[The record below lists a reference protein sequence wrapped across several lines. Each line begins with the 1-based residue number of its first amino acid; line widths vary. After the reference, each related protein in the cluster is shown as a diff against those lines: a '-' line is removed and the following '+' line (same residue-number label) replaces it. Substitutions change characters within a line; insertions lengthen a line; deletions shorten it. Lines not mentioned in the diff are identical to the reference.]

1 MHAEETW
8 HLDHH
13 SAKGHWALKMLQ
25 PKTLGLPSRESVL
38 RGRTHTSIT
47 CLQAMPKH
55 ACALPQETERMYKKL
70 RPCCPRKPA
79 SCLHSSY
86 ASRGHR
92 AASMV
97 PEGHL
102 KQLNTAAGRWRAS

>member
-47 CLQAMPKH
+47 VACRLCQSMHVHCHKRLRGCTRSCGPAAQGSLQVVCIPVMLVGDTEQHPWCLKAI
-55 ACALPQETERMYKKL
+55 
-70 RPCCPRKPA
+70 
-79 SCLHSSY
+79 
-86 ASRGHR
+86 
-92 AASMV
+92 
-97 PEGHL
+97 
-102 KQLNTAAGRWRAS
+102 